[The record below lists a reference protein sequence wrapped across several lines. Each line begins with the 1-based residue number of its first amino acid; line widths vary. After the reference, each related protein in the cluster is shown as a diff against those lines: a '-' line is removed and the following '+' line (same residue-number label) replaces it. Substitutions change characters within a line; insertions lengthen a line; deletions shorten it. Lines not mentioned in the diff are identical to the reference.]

1 MYNNLLYNI
10 VYKRIIILGHHI
22 LLLLSS
28 SSSMI
33 FENSAFLSI
42 QQFQYYIHSHI
53 ELLLKNFCNHFNI
66 KFFIILLMIIIK
78 SQLKYDLFHSMNLTV
93 DASILTPTPT
103 TTTDTFKQ
111 YYHRPLRYYL
121 QLSNEQK
128 QSLRSYLYHSNHWLT
143 QQMNNPF
150 LSNIITND
158 HGVNPYDNENDKNPQ
173 FNNPQYNEKIKSII
187 EKFKNKILHQLHL
200 KMVPKVNVNN
210 ESEWNSLPIILRNRL
225 KAEIDVNNQFIDKPI
240 GQDEEKETLILLKQ
254 YQPPV
259 KLPNPNIFTLK
270 VAEEIDPTHISRVT
284 LHVEINGEI
293 RPNSIFTLW
302 EIHPTLFKPNFLW
315 FNDINDNNND
325 NDDLTGESLPQTDI
339 NDYNEMENYQK
350 FQSSNLFNERYRLST
365 NDFQRMFKLIKPE
378 IAKTIIPQKYLTSM
392 ITLNITNRMIH
403 WLKYNHIKIQAY
415 KPLIRYL
422 MIMCNDCDNEQNI
435 IDPKKVVM
443 EIKYRPRLKRQRR
456 SLTKG
461 DETIYNVCRSNGHHY
476 SCCTQP
482 LSVKF
487 SDIGWDNWIIHPKS
501 FEPNY
506 CRGSCKVTSTKSL
519 HYDVMDLLLRKNL
532 SQFGNIQRD
541 DVQSCCHPTQ
551 LTSMSVL
558 YLDSNRELQMHTLH
572 NLIVLGCACS

>member
-10 VYKRIIILGHHI
+10 VYKRMIILRHHI

-66 KFFIILLMIIIK
+66 KIFIILLMIIIK

-93 DASILTPTPT
+93 DASILTPTT
-103 TTTDTFKQ
+103 TTTNTFKQ

-173 FNNPQYNEKIKSII
+173 FNNPQYNEKIQSII

-200 KMVPKVNVNN
+200 KTVPKVNVNN

-315 FNDINDNNND
+315 LNDINDNNND
-325 NDDLTGESLPQTDI
+325 NDDLTAESLPQTDI

-350 FQSSNLFNERYRLST
+350 FQSSNLFNDRYRLST

-378 IAKTIIPQKYLTSM
+378 IAKTIIPQKHLTST

-443 EIKYRPRLKRQRR
+443 EIKYRPRLLRQRR

>member
-1 MYNNLLYNI
+1 
-10 VYKRIIILGHHI
+10 
-22 LLLLSS
+22 
-28 SSSMI
+28 
-33 FENSAFLSI
+33 
-42 QQFQYYIHSHI
+42 
-53 ELLLKNFCNHFNI
+53 
-66 KFFIILLMIIIK
+66 
-78 SQLKYDLFHSMNLTV
+78 
-93 DASILTPTPT
+93 
-103 TTTDTFKQ
+103 
-111 YYHRPLRYYL
+111 
-121 QLSNEQK
+121 
-128 QSLRSYLYHSNHWLT
+128 
-143 QQMNNPF
+143 
-150 LSNIITND
+150 
-158 HGVNPYDNENDKNPQ
+158 
-173 FNNPQYNEKIKSII
+173 
-187 EKFKNKILHQLHL
+187 
-200 KMVPKVNVNN
+200 
-210 ESEWNSLPIILRNRL
+210 
-225 KAEIDVNNQFIDKPI
+225 
-240 GQDEEKETLILLKQ
+240 
-254 YQPPV
+254 
-259 KLPNPNIFTLK
+259 
-270 VAEEIDPTHISRVT
+270 
-284 LHVEINGEI
+284 INGEI

-315 FNDINDNNND
+315 LNDINDNNND
-325 NDDLTGESLPQTDI
+325 NDDLTAESLPQTDI

-350 FQSSNLFNERYRLST
+350 FQSSNLFNDRYRLST

-378 IAKTIIPQKYLTSM
+378 IAKTIIPQKHLTST
-392 ITLNITNRMIH
+392 ITLNITNPRGSVDI
-403 WLKYNHIKIQAY
+403 IGI
-415 KPLIRYL
+415 LIVEFKSQSKSYISIL
-422 MIMCNDCDNEQNI
+422 IFLYI
-435 IDPKKVVM
+435 PKVVM
-443 EIKYRPRLKRQRR
+443 EIKYRPRLLRQRR

>member
-1 MYNNLLYNI
+1 M
-10 VYKRIIILGHHI
+10 
-22 LLLLSS
+22 
-28 SSSMI
+28 
-33 FENSAFLSI
+33 
-42 QQFQYYIHSHI
+42 
-53 ELLLKNFCNHFNI
+53 
-66 KFFIILLMIIIK
+66 
-78 SQLKYDLFHSMNLTV
+78 
-93 DASILTPTPT
+93 
-103 TTTDTFKQ
+103 
-111 YYHRPLRYYL
+111 
-121 QLSNEQK
+121 
-128 QSLRSYLYHSNHWLT
+128 
-143 QQMNNPF
+143 
-150 LSNIITND
+150 
-158 HGVNPYDNENDKNPQ
+158 END
-173 FNNPQYNEKIKSII
+173 
-187 EKFKNKILHQLHL
+187 
-200 KMVPKVNVNN
+200 
-210 ESEWNSLPIILRNRL
+210 
-225 KAEIDVNNQFIDKPI
+225 
-240 GQDEEKETLILLKQ
+240 
-254 YQPPV
+254 
-259 KLPNPNIFTLK
+259 
-270 VAEEIDPTHISRVT
+270 
-284 LHVEINGEI
+284 
-293 RPNSIFTLW
+293 
-302 EIHPTLFKPNFLW
+302 
-315 FNDINDNNND
+315 
-325 NDDLTGESLPQTDI
+325 
-339 NDYNEMENYQK
+339 QK
-350 FQSSNLFNERYRLST
+350 FQSSNLFNDPYRLSI

-378 IAKTIIPQKYLTSM
+378 IAKTMIPQNNLTSM

-415 KPLIRYL
+415 KPLLRYL
-422 MIMCNDCDNEQNI
+422 MIMISEIKNFRVVMEIKYRPRLKRQRRSLTKGDETIYNVCRSNGHHYSCCTQPLSVKFSDIGWDNWIIHPKSFEPNYCRGSCKVTSTKSLHYDVMDLLLRKNLSQFGNI
-435 IDPKKVVM
+435 QRDDVQSCCHPTQLTSMSVLYLDSNRELQMHTLHNLIVVM

>member
-1 MYNNLLYNI
+1 MHNYNI
-10 VYKRIIILGHHI
+10 ISFNHIIYDQIIILKYYI
-22 LLLLSS
+22 LLLPFMIIKNSALFLLPWLQYRINLKIKFLLNQLNIKFILLLIIIIIKNQLKIDLFYSINASILKGSS
-28 SSSMI
+28 SSSP
-33 FENSAFLSI
+33 SLSSND
-42 QQFQYYIHSHI
+42 YYY
-53 ELLLKNFCNHFNI
+53 N
-66 KFFIILLMIIIK
+66 
-78 SQLKYDLFHSMNLTV
+78 
-93 DASILTPTPT
+93 
-103 TTTDTFKQ
+103 
-111 YYHRPLRYYL
+111 YYHYRPTKKDLI
-121 QLSNEQK
+121 Q
-128 QSLRSYLYHSNHWLT
+128 SYLDKPKNWLLQKT
-143 QQMNNPF
+143 NNPF
-150 LSNIITND
+150 LSNLITNKD
-158 HGVNPYDNENDKNPQ
+158 HINPYNNNNNNNENDRTQQ
-173 FNNPQYNEKIKSII
+173 FNHNQYINKQTLSII
-187 EKFKNKILHQLHL
+187 EKFKKKLLIQLNL
-200 KMVPKVNVNN
+200 KTVPNININN

-225 KAEIDVNNQFIDKPI
+225 KNEIDITNQLINKPI
-240 GQDEEKETLILLKQ
+240 KQDEEKETLILLKQ

-259 KLPNPNIFTLK
+259 KLPNPNIFILK

-293 RPNSIFTLW
+293 RPNSIFTCW
-302 EIHPTLFKPNFLW
+302 EIYPTLFKPKFLW
-315 FNDINDNNND
+315 LNDD
-325 NDDLTGESLPQTDI
+325 NDDDADDEDNDPTAETFSQIDI
-339 NDYNEMENYQK
+339 NNFDEIENDPNI
-350 FQSSNLFNERYRLST
+350 QSTNLFNYPYKLT
-365 NDFQRMFKLIKPE
+365 MNRMFKLIKPE
-378 IAKTIIPQKYLTSM
+378 IDKTILPENYLTSM
-392 ITLNITNRMIH
+392 VTFNITNRMIN
-403 WLKYNHIKIQAY
+403 WLKYNRNNQPY
-415 KPLIRYL
+415 KPFIRYI
-422 MIMCNDCDNEQNI
+422 MIICNNCDHEQQNI

-532 SQFGNIQRD
+532 SQFGNVQRD
-541 DVQSCCHPTQ
+541 EVQSCCHPTQ

>member
-103 TTTDTFKQ
+103 PITTINTFKQ

-128 QSLRSYLYHSNHWLT
+128 QSLRSYLYHSDHWLT

-158 HGVNPYDNENDKNPQ
+158 HGVNSYDNENDKNPQ
-173 FNNPQYNEKIKSII
+173 FNNLQYNEKIQSII

-200 KMVPKVNVNN
+200 KTVPKVNVNN

-254 YQPPV
+254 C
-259 KLPNPNIFTLK
+259 KF
-270 VAEEIDPTHISRVT
+270 EI
-284 LHVEINGEI
+284 
-293 RPNSIFTLW
+293 
-302 EIHPTLFKPNFLW
+302 
-315 FNDINDNNND
+315 
-325 NDDLTGESLPQTDI
+325 
-339 NDYNEMENYQK
+339 
-350 FQSSNLFNERYRLST
+350 
-365 NDFQRMFKLIKPE
+365 
-378 IAKTIIPQKYLTSM
+378 
-392 ITLNITNRMIH
+392 
-403 WLKYNHIKIQAY
+403 
-415 KPLIRYL
+415 
-422 MIMCNDCDNEQNI
+422 
-435 IDPKKVVM
+435 VM
-443 EIKYRPRLKRQRR
+443 
-456 SLTKG
+456 
-461 DETIYNVCRSNGHHY
+461 
-476 SCCTQP
+476 
-482 LSVKF
+482 
-487 SDIGWDNWIIHPKS
+487 
-501 FEPNY
+501 
-506 CRGSCKVTSTKSL
+506 
-519 HYDVMDLLLRKNL
+519 
-532 SQFGNIQRD
+532 
-541 DVQSCCHPTQ
+541 
-551 LTSMSVL
+551 
-558 YLDSNRELQMHTLH
+558 
-572 NLIVLGCACS
+572 